1 MLLIS
6 CIWCLAL
13 LCHLISLDMLC
24 VNATCSVSNYHICEL
39 CIAILLQDI
48 IYVNYTMLSCCKGII
63 YVNYAMPCCLAK
75 RHICE
80 LYHAVLFLYFSLL
93 LSTMFVYSTALPVH
107 QPFELVMEKSGVKT
121 RSSKQTML
129 PAEAD
134 ILLVTDSSSE
144 EDSEADDQYYYP
156 PEVYAQTWQGYITH
170 VMHVV
175 LHCLVFT
182 DRKSVV

>member
-6 CIWCLAL
+6 CVWYLAL
-13 LCHLISLDMLC
+13 LCHLLSLDMLC
-24 VNATCSVSNYHICEL
+24 VNATCLVSNYHICEL
-39 CIAILLQDI
+39 CNAILLQD
-48 IYVNYTMLSCCKGII
+48 II

-121 RSSKQTML
+121 RPSEQTVL
-129 PAEAD
+129 PVEAD
-134 ILLVTDSSSE
+134 LLLGPDSSSE
-144 EDSEADDQYYYP
+144 MDSETDDQSYFLP
-156 PEVYAQTWQGYITH
+156 RC
-170 VMHVV
+170 M
-175 LHCLVFT
+175 L
-182 DRKSVV
+182 